1 MLGCLMDIR
10 DKLMNSSEK
19 YTLIPVHALADDVAD
34 FACEVS
40 ELTKYGREKLGSIV
54 CLISQH
60 CSDIACFIC
69 KVQHDKHRVV
79 GAVEEKHDIRP

>member
-1 MLGCLMDIR
+1 MLACLMDIR

-40 ELTKYGREKLGSIV
+40 ELTSSGREKLV
-54 CLISQH
+54 LFC
-60 CSDIACFIC
+60 
-69 KVQHDKHRVV
+69 V
-79 GAVEEKHDIRP
+79 